1 VNTPILL
8 MLYKRPETTIHVI
21 NALRKIKAKYLYIS
35 ISIPKAKKN
44 SQDFVKYKEVFKII
58 KSIDWNCKIKLRNKI
73 NIDPYTS
80 WDLAIKWFFKN
91 VKEGIILEDDVVP
104 NKSFFIFCSK
114 LLKKYRYN
122 DKIAQIC
129 GTSFINQKNISN
141 ESYIFSNYSLGW
153 GWATWRR
160 SILDYDEKMKDW
172 PQIKKKK
179 KLLKICNDQFFLNY
193 WTRIFDTQYKNK
205 FKAWDERWLYSNW
218 KKNKL
223 SIIPKKHLVKNIGFG
238 KSATHTKIKHW
249 YANLETN
256 ELKYKNKHPKNI
268 IANLG
273 YDKWLN
279 SNVFG
284 IQFNDIKHKLIKHK
298 ILRSKVIYGIIK
310 IIYKMIKPI
319 YRIIKPIY

>member
-1 VNTPILL
+1 
-8 MLYKRPETTIHVI
+8 M
-21 NALRKIKAKYLYIS
+21 
-35 ISIPKAKKN
+35 
-44 SQDFVKYKEVFKII
+44 
-58 KSIDWNCKIKLRNKI
+58 
-73 NIDPYTS
+73 
-80 WDLAIKWFFKN
+80 
-91 VKEGIILEDDVVP
+91 
-104 NKSFFIFCSK
+104 
-114 LLKKYRYN
+114 
-122 DKIAQIC
+122 
-129 GTSFINQKNISN
+129 
-141 ESYIFSNYSLGW
+141 
-153 GWATWRR
+153 
-160 SILDYDEKMKDW
+160 
-172 PQIKKKK
+172 
-179 KLLKICNDQFFLNY
+179 
-193 WTRIFDTQYKNK
+193 
-205 FKAWDERWLYSNW
+205 
-218 KKNKL
+218 
-223 SIIPKKHLVKNIGFG
+223 VKNIGFG